1 MNYMDRNNVAAARL
15 KGLEEDLGM
24 TGGQFNTLVSV
35 LYVGYVLAQIPSN
48 MFLDRLTRPSVYISF
63 CIFLWGVFSIST
75 GAAQSFHAALVSRL
89 FLGLSEA
96 VFYPGILFML
106 SRWYKRDELGLRMAY
121 FTCGSSIA
129 NAFGALTASGILST
143 MDNRLGYAAWR
154 WLFFIEGSLT
164 CILSAMAFYIVPD
177 FPSTPVSWLTTE
189 ERMLAQQRLEE
200 DLSGVE
206 RDSSKNRSGL
216 VEAFTDWTVWWL
228 AIALTALN
236 ASLSFGNFFPTLAAT
251 MGFGPTITLL
261 LCAPPWIVGVATSFL
276 VMRHSDTVEDRF
288 WHITGPVSTG
298 IIGFV
303 LAISTINTAVRY
315 LSLFFM
321 TQATVS
327 YIVLL
332 AWVSNS
338 IPEPSS
344 KRAVAMAFVNA
355 TSAGLGNIGSSY
367 LWLAAWGPSYAKSYL
382 VCILMSLTTILMLW
396 IYRQHL
402 VRLNSKA
409 ECNERALGLPPGFR
423 YFT

>member
-1 MNYMDRNNVAAARL
+1 MSRTVWAYQRLDDSETYSDVEHYNSSDPDIDHPDTAEFDDPERRRQIEKGLLRKLDLRVAFLVLVYIMNYMDRNNVAAARL

-276 VMRHSDTVEDRF
+276 VMRSVLWPTLSV
-288 WHITGPVSTG
+288 
-298 IIGFV
+298 FV
-303 LAISTINTAVRY
+303 LRTLTDTRIPSRI
-315 LSLFFM
+315 
-321 TQATVS
+321 VS
-327 YIVLL
+327 GTL
-332 AWVSNS
+332 
-338 IPEPSS
+338 
-344 KRAVAMAFVNA
+344 
-355 TSAGLGNIGSSY
+355 
-367 LWLAAWGPSYAKSYL
+367 
-382 VCILMSLTTILMLW
+382 
-396 IYRQHL
+396 L
-402 VRLNSKA
+402 VRSRRVSLVSSLQS
-409 ECNERALGLPPGFR
+409 RR
-423 YFT
+423 